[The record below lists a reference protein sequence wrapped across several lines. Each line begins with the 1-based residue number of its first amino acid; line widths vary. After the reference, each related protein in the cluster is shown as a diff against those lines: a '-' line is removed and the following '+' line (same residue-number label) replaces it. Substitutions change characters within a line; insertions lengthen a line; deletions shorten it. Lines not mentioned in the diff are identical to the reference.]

1 MNHFRTA
8 AILLGLSA
16 GVGLLSIQP
25 SKAADWD
32 TCGVAGAKS
41 AMGTFS
47 SFFDPLGNNGTPCL
61 IGDKELVLNAT
72 TSTNVTVPLQLMWSE
87 NNFDPSKHTFTFQNA
102 GGMGGSY
109 FDYTINVVGS
119 PERLATFSLNSGCS
133 ASGCAYT
140 GTLSQSA
147 SVATLNMSQA
157 LGLQGP
163 QSIPEVTS
171 LDVSNKWTNTSL
183 SVEQI
188 TNSYTQTPGPLPILG
203 AGAAFGF
210 SRKLRN
216 RIKKAA

>member
-32 TCGVAGAKS
+32 TCGVAGEKS
-41 AMGTFS
+41 AMGTFA
-47 SFFDPLGNNGTPCL
+47 SFFDPLGNNGAPCL
-61 IGDKELVLNAT
+61 IGDKQLVLNPS
-72 TSTNVTVPLQLMWSE
+72 STDVTVPLQMMWSE
-87 NNFDPSKHTFTFQNA
+87 NNFDPSKHTLTFQNA
-102 GGMGGSY
+102 GGMGGSF

-119 PERLATFSLNSGCS
+119 PERIDSFSLNSGCS
-133 ASGCAYT
+133 AGTCAYT
-140 GTLSQSA
+140 GEMSQNASA
-147 SVATLNMSQA
+147 ATLNMSQA

-163 QSIPEVTS
+163 QSIPEVIS